1 MNFNEIWFI
10 LNQTALYLAVEM
22 NNIEI
27 VKLLLTKDNV
37 DIDFN
42 TINIYK
48 KENIKM

>member
-1 MNFNEIWFI
+1 
-10 LNQTALYLAVEM
+10 M

-42 TINIYK
+42 TKYIYK